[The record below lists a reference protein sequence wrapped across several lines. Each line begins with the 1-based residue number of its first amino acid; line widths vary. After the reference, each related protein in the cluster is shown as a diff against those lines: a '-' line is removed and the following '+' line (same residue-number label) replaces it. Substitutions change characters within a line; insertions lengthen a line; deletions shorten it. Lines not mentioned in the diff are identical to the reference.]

1 MNQSPIGVS
10 ERIVEAAVHLFA
22 SQGFSGTST
31 REIARLADVNE
42 ASLFRHF
49 ASKQEL
55 FWAALQSRLRHLR
68 VRKELQDGLSSQ
80 ADPELVFPLI
90 IELVLAISTYQSEL
104 IRLFDIG
111 FLELR
116 PGAER
121 IYRQQVA
128 PIFQAISDYLDK
140 SNKKGALRGLDPAVT
155 TIALATTVL
164 AHQGLHQ
171 LFTGSGVPY
180 ANTSEAVR
188 AYSKFWLNALKTE
201 TKADQ
206 PSIAK
211 PEPLVGKSIAS

>member
-1 MNQSPIGVS
+1 MNHTRIGIQ

-22 SQGFSGTST
+22 HQGFSGTST

-49 ASKQEL
+49 ASKKDL

-68 VRKELQDGLSSQ
+68 IRKELQDGLSSQ

-90 IELVLAISTYQSEL
+90 IELVLEISTYQSEL
-104 IRLFDIG
+104 IRLLDVG
-111 FLELR
+111 LLELR

-121 IYRQQVA
+121 IYREQVA

-140 SNKKGALRGLDPAVT
+140 SSKRGLLRGLDPAVT
-155 TIALATTVL
+155 TIALTTTVL

-180 ANTSEAVR
+180 ANSNEAVR
-188 AYSKFWLNALKTE
+188 AYSKFWLNALRTE
-201 TKADQ
+201 
-206 PSIAK
+206 AK
-211 PEPLVGKSIAS
+211 MDTSTAAKSGTS

>member
-1 MNQSPIGVS
+1 MNHTRIGIQ

-22 SQGFSGTST
+22 HQGFSGTST

-49 ASKQEL
+49 ASKKDL

-68 VRKELQDGLSSQ
+68 IRKELQDGLSSQ

-90 IELVLAISTYQSEL
+90 IELVLEISTYQSEL
-104 IRLFDIG
+104 IRLLDVG
-111 FLELR
+111 LLELR

-121 IYRQQVA
+121 IYREQVA

-140 SNKKGALRGLDPAVT
+140 SAKRGLLRGLDPAVT
-155 TIALATTVL
+155 TIALTTTVL

-180 ANTSEAVR
+180 ANSNEAVR
-188 AYSKFWLNALKTE
+188 AYSKFWLNALRTE
-201 TKADQ
+201 
-206 PSIAK
+206 AK
-211 PEPLVGKSIAS
+211 MDTSTAAKSGTS

>member
-1 MNQSPIGVS
+1 MNQARLGIQ

-22 SQGFSGTST
+22 HRGFSGTST

-68 VRKELQDGLSSQ
+68 IRKELQDGLSNQ

-90 IELVLAISTYQSEL
+90 IELVLEISTYQSEL
-104 IRLFDIG
+104 IRLLDIG
-111 FLELR
+111 LLELR

-121 IYRQQVA
+121 IYREQVA

-140 SNKKGALRGLDPAVT
+140 SIKRGLLRGLDPAIT
-155 TIALATTVL
+155 TVALTTTVL
-164 AHQGLHQ
+164 AHQGLYQ

-180 ANTSEAVR
+180 ANSGEAVR
-188 AYSKFWLNALKTE
+188 AYSKFWLNALRIESKME
-201 TKADQ
+201 PA
-206 PSIAK
+206 SIAK
-211 PEPLVGKSIAS
+211 STTS

>member
-1 MNQSPIGVS
+1 MNQARLGIQ

-22 SQGFSGTST
+22 HRGFSGTST

-68 VRKELQDGLSSQ
+68 IRKELQDGLSNQ

-90 IELVLAISTYQSEL
+90 IELVLEISTYQSEL
-104 IRLFDIG
+104 IRLLDIG
-111 FLELR
+111 LLELR

-121 IYRQQVA
+121 IYREQVA

-140 SNKKGALRGLDPAVT
+140 SIKRGLLRGLDPAIT
-155 TIALATTVL
+155 TVALTTTVL
-164 AHQGLHQ
+164 AHQGLYQ

-180 ANTSEAVR
+180 ANSGEAVR
-188 AYSKFWLNALKTE
+188 AYSKFWLNALRIESKME
-201 TKADQ
+201 PA
-206 PSIAK
+206 SVAK
-211 PEPLVGKSIAS
+211 STTS